1 MCYIKGMRQFFIL
14 PNTFAP
20 TSFHIRSYERFH
32 YSKNFQAKNEHIHN
46 FAEIFFVTEGQGFFR
61 TAGKDVPIYRGM
73 MIINNPYIQHTEISH
88 PYEDLEYAV
97 LCVTNIAFKSLQKGD
112 SRNTFFIDF
121 SAEYEKY
128 FDFIRKIEWEWNIR
142 KLFWE
147 YALQSYFNEY
157 IVTIAREAKLFT
169 LPVAPETASNTTLS
183 QVYLYLT
190 SRYQEDITLDKLSQI
205 FSINKFY
212 LSHAFKKIYGETII
226 NALNRIRCKE
236 AENIL
241 KGSNYSIAETA
252 SIVGFNSISHFS
264 KTYIKII
271 GESPKQTKK
280 KLS

>member
-32 YSKNFQAKNEHIHN
+32 YSKNFRAKSEHIHN
-46 FAEIFFVTEGQGFFR
+46 FAEIFFVTEGRGVFR

-142 KLFWE
+142 KLF
-147 YALQSYFNEY
+147 
-157 IVTIAREAKLFT
+157 T

-190 SRYQEDITLDKLSQI
+190 SRYQEDITLDKLSQM

-212 LSHAFKKIYGETII
+212 LSHAFKKLYGETII

-241 KGSNYSIAETA
+241 KGSNYSIAETT